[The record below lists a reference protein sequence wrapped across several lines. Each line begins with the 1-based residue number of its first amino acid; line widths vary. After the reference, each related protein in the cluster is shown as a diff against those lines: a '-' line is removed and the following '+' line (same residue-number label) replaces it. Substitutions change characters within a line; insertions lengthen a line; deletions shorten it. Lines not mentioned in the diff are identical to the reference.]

1 MAVRTVKEFATLVN
15 VTIDDM
21 LQHVKNQI
29 NNSAS
34 QDTKLNDEEQ
44 NRLLLEIASQLSEQQ
59 TPEGLLETKA
69 KLDLLY
75 QYEKHYLDLIKEYK
89 EEIKFAASLQEDL
102 RRERS
107 QFFTQ
112 TLKDVMQTMKT
123 AEVDKAVSARWVED
137 LVASYTKSLDL
148 SSDLAKTH
156 VVEVLSIFKEEA
168 KQEASKAKLDNI
180 GNTSTTHGFF
190 KSGNAG

>member
-1 MAVRTVKEFATLVN
+1 MAVRTVKEFAALVN

-21 LQHVKNQI
+21 LQHVKSQI

-44 NRLLLEIASQLSEQQ
+44 NRLLLQLSEQQ

-168 KQEASKAKLDNI
+168 KQEAAKAKLDNI
-180 GNTSTTHGFF
+180 GNTSTTHGFS
-190 KSGNAG
+190 KSG

>member
-1 MAVRTVKEFATLVN
+1 MAVRTVKEFATIVN

-21 LQHVKNQI
+21 LQHVKSKI

-34 QDTKLNDEEQ
+34 QDTKLSDEEQ
-44 NRLLLEIASQLSEQQ
+44 NRLLLEIASQLLEQQ
-59 TPEGLLETKA
+59 TPEGLLETKS

-75 QYEKHYLDLIKEYK
+75 QYEKHYLELIKEYK

-112 TLKDVMQTMKT
+112 TLREVVQTLQVQ
-123 AEVDKAVSARWVED
+123 EIDKKVASQWIED
-137 LVASYTKSLDL
+137 LVASYTKSIDL

-156 VVEVLSIFKEEA
+156 VVQVLGIFKEEA
-168 KQEASKAKLDNI
+168 KQEVSKAKLDEI

-190 KSGNAG
+190 KSS